1 MRFPSQHQLPIV
13 GCIVVVALLAGEGAV
28 SFAQS
33 SVETERK
40 VTNLDL
46 LRAVAGSVSHQALS
60 RIGVAESSRIQLSIQ
75 PKDIAWIVEGGIVE
89 ALRARHLVIT
99 ESDTAPLHLVFGV
112 DDARIIYDN
121 VRREGFLGQRIVDRV
136 VRMQLSAKVVNRAA
150 GGEVAIFSL
159 QDSLSDTLPLSDVP
173 RVEHPS
179 VALTRGNLPQE
190 GFFSNLAEPL
200 VVIGSIAVA
209 VLLLFHVR
217 S

>member
-1 MRFPSQHQLPIV
+1 M
-13 GCIVVVALLAGEGAV
+13 VVALLAGEGAV